1 MKNGDQGKKR
11 GQKRKGTLGNAN
23 LKLEED
29 VQLYGTSYTSTMM

>member
-1 MKNGDQGKKR
+1 MVNKEKR
-11 GQKRKGTLGNAN
+11 EDRKGTLGNAN